1 MRYSYCFVAFAFLI
15 LVACNNNQTKQVLD
29 DAAVLHQNETNLT
42 DLIVYD
48 IFSPPVASRI
58 YVYTSLAAH
67 EAVRHQNAEE
77 SSLVSKLK
85 GFAAMPQPEKNKQ
98 YDFTLASSK
107 AFYTVAAQMTFS
119 KDTLAKF
126 ELETYAPFEEGLS
139 KEIFNNSLEFGEAV
153 GKAILQRAAA
163 DNYKQT
169 RSMEKNFGSK
179 DDGKWQPT
187 SPDYLDATEP
197 YWHTLKCIVTD
208 SASQFDPG
216 PPPVFDKKEGS
227 EFYEMNKEVYTVGK
241 NLTEEQKTIAS
252 FWDDNPFVMGH
263 VGHMMAAT
271 KKQTPGGHWMGIATI
286 ACEKSKAD
294 AVKTARTYALT
305 ALALFEGFISVFDTK
320 FRYNYVRP
328 ITFVNQAIDKKWEP
342 FLQTPPF
349 PEYTSGHST
358 ITGSAAT
365 VLTNL
370 YGDNFAF
377 TDSSNK
383 RYINMER
390 NFTSFIQAAEECS
403 VSRLYGG
410 IHYRISVDKGLEAG
424 KKIGKFII
432 SKLQSKE

>member
-1 MRYSYCFVAFAFLI
+1 MRNSYLFLALVFLI
-15 LVACNNNQTKQVLD
+15 LVACNNNQSKQVVD
-29 DAAVLHQNETNLT
+29 DAAVLHQNEINLT

-67 EAVRHQNAEE
+67 EAMRHQNPKE
-77 SSLVSKLK
+77 SSLIAKLK
-85 GFAAMPQPEKNKQ
+85 GFGEMPQPDKNKQ
-98 YDFTLASSK
+98 YNYGLSASK

-126 ELETYAPFEEGLS
+126 ESETYAPFQEMLS
-139 KEIFNNSLEFGEAV
+139 KEVFDNSLAFGESV

-169 RSMEKNFGSK
+169 RSMEKYFGSK

-197 YWHTLKCIVTD
+197 YWQTLKSIIAD
-208 SASQFDPG
+208 SSNQFDPG
-216 PPPVFDKKEGS
+216 PPPVFNKKEGS

-271 KKQTPGGHWMGIATI
+271 KKQTPGGHWIGIATI
-286 ACEKSKAD
+286 ACRLSKAD
-294 AVKTARTYALT
+294 AVKSARTYALT

-328 ITFVNQAIDKKWEP
+328 ITFINQAIDNKWEP

-370 YGDNFAF
+370 YGDKFAF

-390 NFTSFIQAAEECS
+390 SFTSFIQAAEECS

-424 KKIGKFII
+424 KKIGNFII
-432 SKLQSKE
+432 SKLQNNE